1 MKNISRYK
9 DNIRRKILIVEDEMI
24 NRQLLGFIVS
34 KEYDVVYAENGME
47 ALKILRTKNHG
58 ISLVLLDLL
67 MPIMSGF
74 VVLERIKDDPN
85 LKRIPVI
92 VLTSEKY
99 AEVKSLQM
107 GAQDFIP
114 KPYDMPDVILARIK
128 RAIELFEDTNLIRNT
143 ERDSLTGLFTKRYF
157 FEYIRQYEEYQ
168 GAIPMDAVV
177 LNIRRFHM
185 INEIHGHA
193 YGDYLLSHV
202 AKSLKS
208 LLNDYEGI
216 VCRTDSD
223 TFYLFFEHQEDI
235 EKTLNDNV
243 ITMINKEFVGINVG
257 LRVGIYQNVTSRM
270 DIEDIFD
277 RALHACNGLRNNYKD
292 VYAYYDESMHNK
304 EIYDERLLAQ
314 FDDALEKGQFMV
326 YYQPKYNIKGDE
338 PRLTSAEALVRW
350 NHPEYG
356 LISPGVFI
364 PLLEDNGLI
373 QKLDRFVWN
382 GAAEQAHIWNVKYNF
397 QLPISVNVSRVDIY
411 DQQLESTLLD
421 IVHLHHI
428 EPKQLLLEITES
440 AYTNDAKGIINSIK
454 HLRADGFKIE
464 MDDFGTG
471 YSSLNMVSNLP
482 IDVLKIDREFIIHMC
497 TSDKDKKMVEILLN
511 ISDLLG
517 VSVVAEGVETKEQF
531 DMLKKMGCDIIQGF
545 YFSKPLPADQFAKL
559 IEEEVKNSGHN
570 W

>member
-47 ALKILRTKNHG
+47 ALKILRTNNHG

-202 AKSLKS
+202 AKALKS

-223 TFYLFFEHQEDI
+223 TFYLFFEHQEEI

-243 ITMINKEFVGINVG
+243 LTTINKEFVGINVG

-314 FDDALEKGQFMV
+314 FDDALDKGQFMV

>member
-570 W
+570 